1 MSQKVNIRIAGKIY
15 PLVVQNEE
23 EEVLRNAAKR
33 IEEYV
38 STFEKNYNIT
48 EKQDALAMSALQLA
62 SELENLLNK
71 NSENNKEI
79 LFKIKKIS
87 NLVTNKQTDRS

>member
-48 EKQDALAMSALQLA
+48 EKQDALAMGALQLA

>member
-1 MSQKVNIRIAGKIY
+1 MSQKVNIRIAGKTY

-33 IEEYV
+33 IEKYV

-62 SELENLLNK
+62 SELENLLHK
-71 NSENNKEI
+71 NSEDNKEI

-87 NLVTNKQTDRS
+87 NLVTNKQTE